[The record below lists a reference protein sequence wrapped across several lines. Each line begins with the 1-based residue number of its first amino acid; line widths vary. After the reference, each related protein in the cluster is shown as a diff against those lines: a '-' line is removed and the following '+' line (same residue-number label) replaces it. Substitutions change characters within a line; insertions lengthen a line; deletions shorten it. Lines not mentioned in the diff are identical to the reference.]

1 MGLSSNILGGIMKM
15 GYKVPT
21 PIQRKALPVALSGRD
36 VVAMARTGAWA
47 HRPGCSAGSRRLC
60 TMSWGVRAWMCRP
73 VRVGWYNRRKGERG
87 PVATG

>member
-36 VVAMARTGAWA
+36 VVAMARTGAWGSSPWVQCRQQETVY
-47 HRPGCSAGSRRLC
+47 HVVGCV
-60 TMSWGVRAWMCRP
+60 GVD
-73 VRVGWYNRRKGERG
+73 V
-87 PVATG
+87 